1 MSRRLA
7 LFVIGNLALLTA
19 ATVAYSGPVTKT
31 FRALPGVGRWTQD
44 FVLRWFVLLGTVLAL
59 AALAYIYLGPKPP
72 SPLVRSDGEG
82 YYVYLPAYVI
92 HHDPTLRAVAADLA
106 HGVPAAP
113 DLGKGLT
120 RDPATGNFLDRFP
133 IGEAILM
140 LPFFLVGHL
149 LAIITGSELDGYSR
163 FEQALAGISGLLY
176 MFAGVWVL
184 RSLLMRYF
192 TQGVVL
198 ATLVS
203 VVFGTN
209 VFHYATYDAIF
220 SHAYSFFLITLLV
233 LLTVRFYE
241 DQRHRI
247 RDAVVL
253 GVIAGLIVLVRNQNA
268 LVLLLVPLLGVG
280 SVADV
285 RNRLRFIVRNWFLFG
300 VMAAVT
306 LVLFVPQM
314 LVWHVA
320 TGRWL
325 VFSYEGYGGNG
336 STSFMWTNP
345 TFPAVLTSFNP
356 HGLLPWAPILI
367 FAIAGFIP
375 LRRMQPRLFYA
386 VFAVAVLNLYV
397 IASWFAWHYGGGFG
411 HRQFVDTM
419 ALAALPLAAF
429 YAWLKPGFLR
439 GAIFVV
445 ASAFILATTIQ
456 AYNYWQGLIPFA
468 GLGARSYFRL
478 LFTGQP

>member
-1 MSRRLA
+1 MSRRLL
-7 LFVIGNLALLTA
+7 LFVFGNVALLTA
-19 ATVAYSGPVTKT
+19 ALLAYSGPVT
-31 FRALPGVGRWTQD
+31 RAYQSLPRIGRRLQG
-44 FVLRWFVLLGTVLAL
+44 FAYRRFVLLATVLGLGAL
-59 AALAYIYLGPKPP
+59 AFIYFGPNPP
-72 SPLVRSDGEG
+72 SPLVRSDGQG

-92 HHDPTLRAVAADLA
+92 HHDPTLRAVAADVA
-106 HGVPAAP
+106 HGDPAAL

-120 RDPATGNFLDRFP
+120 LDPTTGNYLERFP
-133 IGEAILM
+133 VGEAVLM

-149 LAIITGSELDGYSR
+149 LAILTGSELDGYSR

-184 RSLLMRYF
+184 RSLLSRYF
-192 TQGVVL
+192 SRGVVL

-233 LLTVRFYE
+233 LVTLRFYE
-241 DQRHRI
+241 GERHRARNAI
-247 RDAVVL
+247 AL
-253 GVIAGLIVLVRNQNA
+253 GVIAGLIVLVRNQNGI
-268 LVLLLVPLLGVG
+268 VLLLVPLLGVG
-280 SVADV
+280 SVADIGDRV
-285 RNRLRFIVRNWFLFG
+285 SFIRRNWLLY
-300 VMAAVT
+300 VAMAA
-306 LVLFVPQM
+306 LALLLFVPQM

-325 VFSYEGYGGNG
+325 VFSYEGSGGNG
-336 STSFMWTNP
+336 GSSFLWTNP

-356 HGLLPWAPILI
+356 HGLLPWAPILVL
-367 FAIAGFIP
+367 AIAGFIP
-375 LRRMQPRLFYA
+375 LRRMHPRLFYA
-386 VFAVAVLNLYV
+386 TFAVAVLNLYV

-419 ALAALPLAAF
+419 VLAALPLAAF

-439 GAIFVV
+439 GATFVV
-445 ASAFILATTIQ
+445 ASALILATTVQ
-456 AYNYWQGLIPFA
+456 MYHYWQGLIPFV
-468 GLGARSYFRL
+468 GLGREAYFRL
-478 LFTGQP
+478 LLTGHL